1 MKISA
6 VNTLIAQAVVAETNL
21 VRLALAVEG
30 IAQKSRFVHDLV
42 NDCIVSASII
52 RTAREAAE
60 AAIAQ

>member
-42 NDCIVSASII
+42 HDCIVSASII